1 MLTQTTARYG
11 SALLMAGREIFGDL
25 HEFFRRKVLENFMKP
40 ALEFSEL
47 KLLDKLLQESVLLR
61 CATRLRGRH

>member
-1 MLTQTTARYG
+1 MAR
-11 SALLMAGREIFGDL
+11 REIFGDL

-47 KLLDKLLQESVLLR
+47 KLLDKLLQESVFLG
-61 CATRLRGRH
+61 CAARLRGRH